1 MELNNRTT
9 VKGQIPATKRNLNGK
24 GEASQDT
31 FHFFY
36 FKFKK
41 KNYMYGFQLRFIKYS
56 WPKWL
61 TNVF

>member
-41 KNYMYGFQLRFIKYS
+41 KTTCTDFSYGLSNILGLS
-56 WPKWL
+56 G
-61 TNVF
+61 